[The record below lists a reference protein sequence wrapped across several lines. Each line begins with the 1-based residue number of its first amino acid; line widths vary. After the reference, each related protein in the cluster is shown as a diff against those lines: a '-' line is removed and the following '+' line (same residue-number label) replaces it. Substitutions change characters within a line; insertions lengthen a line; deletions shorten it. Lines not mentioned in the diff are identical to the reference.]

1 MNRPAI
7 TNGHGRREK
16 FPKAATDPV
25 VNIEVPKNDEKTE
38 NRQCVIHGFL

>member
-7 TNGHGRREK
+7 TIGNGPREK

-25 VNIEVPKNDEKTE
+25 VNIEVPKKDEKTE
-38 NRQCVIHGFL
+38 NRQWVIHGFL